1 MLFCNFDLKKNL
13 INMFAQQ
20 NFARF
25 SKSKYWK
32 TTIDPTTKKS
42 WNINSAN
49 WISYEN
55 YYVTQF
61 NMYLESETS
70 VGQSLVFRM
79 FRSGSRIFV
88 EWKTLQFLTI
98 YSKIKTYP
106 FWGRIE
112 FSWPIVTSPTY
123 IRTYSFE
130 LNTGLIPT

>member
-32 TTIDPTTKKS
+32 TTIKWYYNNPTTKES

-55 YYVTQF
+55 YYFTQF

-70 VGQSLVFRM
+70 VGQSFVF
-79 FRSGSRIFV
+79 
-88 EWKTLQFLTI
+88 
-98 YSKIKTYP
+98 
-106 FWGRIE
+106 
-112 FSWPIVTSPTY
+112 
-123 IRTYSFE
+123 
-130 LNTGLIPT
+130 